1 MCHCLGIQ
9 VSLVCARADGDEN
22 DLLSEDLVT
31 VTVTGS
37 VIEGLSHPL
46 SSDGAPSTYW
56 YCVAGGYGGVDA
68 CGGDGETVHLRPR
81 PCDSVVHD
89 AYGAFASLPLYVGA
103 NPSYSND
110 PAVYQILPRS
120 RFQLAAAW
128 NGDHLPELTCHNHWR
143 RLGRPHCYH
152 GAS

>member
-1 MCHCLGIQ
+1 M
-9 VSLVCARADGDEN
+9 SLVCAKADGDEN
-22 DLLSEDLVT
+22 GLLSEDLVT
-31 VTVTGS
+31 VTVTGP

-68 CGGDGETVHLRPR
+68 YGGDGGTVHLRPR

-128 NGDHLPELTCHNHWR
+128 NGDHLLGLTCHNHWR
-143 RLGRPHCYH
+143 RLGRSHCCYE
-152 GAS
+152 AS